1 MKVLCADIIQVTSVT
16 WQHLSLVNSPYSDDF
31 LQFTITAWLTTY
43 LEDVTEDLCPLWE
56 YSFRRWDVNIMVGVV
71 YKCTLNLVSPAP
83 VSTDWLSASVLS
95 ALPPSQLAR
104 ATCQASVATATRSKA
119 SIARAQ
125 TGSAPGPSDTSVL
138 LYCDGFMPIEYFTSF
153 ANTNCK
159 IFDVQTWLTEYSMK

>member
-1 MKVLCADIIQVTSVT
+1 
-16 WQHLSLVNSPYSDDF
+16 
-31 LQFTITAWLTTY
+31 
-43 LEDVTEDLCPLWE
+43 
-56 YSFRRWDVNIMVGVV
+56 MVGVV

-153 ANTNCK
+153 TNTNCNK
-159 IFDVQTWLTEYSMK
+159 IFDVQTRLSTEYSIHEVIMLVYCCTVPQSLAGTYIWLTVA

>member
-1 MKVLCADIIQVTSVT
+1 MSGSDDSMKVLCADIIQVTSVT

-104 ATCQASVATATRSKA
+104 ATCQASVATATRSKY
-119 SIARAQ
+119 SKSPDWLRTRAKWHKC
-125 TGSAPGPSDTSVL
+125 TTVL
-138 LYCDGFMPIEYFTSF
+138 WRIY
-153 ANTNCK
+153 AHW
-159 IFDVQTWLTEYSMK
+159 IFHIIY